1 MVFKDLVHLNK
12 VNFHIVFIISAFILQ
27 GYYSF
32 GQESLYKD
40 ISSEKADTTRLK
52 AFSQL
57 AADYIGK
64 NNDSSYYYIQKGL
77 EICNSIEN
85 TFSDENEDNASLS
98 HCGQHFMVQGYFHY
112 RKRDLNES
120 LRAFEKAEKIFSQL
134 NKLKSQAECLNNSAV
149 ILTKMSNSSEALLK
163 YHKALEIYTKLND
176 SIGRAYSLNNL
187 SRVYREQDNLEQAVK
202 YIEESLE
209 LSTSLGAKELQT
221 LNLNAYAGLNK
232 IMGDT
237 TTALRLYEKALSIRK
252 ELNDSLG
259 IATVLNNIG
268 SLYKNKKQY
277 QRALDFFS
285 NAQNISERLNNLEG
299 LGHTLYNQGEVYLAT
314 KELVKAEKFG
324 SEALKIGDSI
334 SNVQV
339 ISRSA
344 ELLMSVYIE
353 MGDWE
358 NAFEMQSLKMEMDAK
373 IYDVES
379 QKIAQRESLKYQ
391 FEKEKAIDRKEE
403 EQLEKLRTE
412 RAERQ
417 KIFYI
422 AIGLVTLLLVALLF
436 ISAQRLRSA
445 KQQNRLISK
454 QSNERKMLLQE
465 IHHRVK
471 NNFQIVSSL
480 LRLQSYSI
488 ENESLRE
495 SFEEAVS
502 RINSMSIVHDIIYRQ
517 ETFSEM
523 DSKEYLEKL
532 VDSLKQSS
540 GNPRIDIEI
549 DAQKP
554 KLKIET
560 LIHLGIALN
569 ELIINSFKY
578 AFTTDHENPKIR
590 IFLNEVGDNE
600 FELIYQ
606 DNGIGINKE
615 IDQASFGMELI
626 QTLIEHLEGSVNIS
640 AEENWKTTISIKF
653 KDV

>member
-1 MVFKDLVHLNK
+1 MLKCIINLDK
-12 VNFHIVFIISAFILQ
+12 IKIHIVFILTTLFVL
-27 GYYSF
+27 
-32 GQESLYKD
+32 GQHCLGQNSLYKD
-40 ISSEKADTTRLK
+40 ISVKKPDSTRLK
-52 AFSQL
+52 AFSKL
-57 AADYIGK
+57 ATSHIGK
-64 NNDSSYYYIQKGL
+64 NNDSAYYYIEKGL
-77 EICNSIEN
+77 EVCNSIKSSSK
-85 TFSDENEDNASLS
+85 SDVIDTNFVSYY
-98 HCGQHFMVQGYFHY
+98 GQHYMVIGYFHY
-112 RKRDLNES
+112 RKSELNEA
-120 LRAFEKAEKIFSQL
+120 LRAFKKAEKIFSQG
-134 NKLKSQAECLNNSAV
+134 NKLRHEAECLNNSAV
-149 ILTKMSNSSEALLK
+149 ILTKMSNGSEAIVD
-163 YHKALEIYTKLND
+163 YHKALKIYTQLND
-176 SIGRAYSLNNL
+176 SLGKAYTLNNL
-187 SRVYREQDNLEQAVK
+187 SRVYREQDNIELAVK

-209 LSTSLGAKELQT
+209 LSTALNAKELET

-232 IMGDT
+232 IVGDT
-237 TTALRLYEKALSIRK
+237 ATALKLYEKALSIRK
-252 ELNDSLG
+252 ALKDSLG

-268 SLYKNKKQY
+268 SLYKHKQHY
-277 QRALDFFS
+277 RRAIDYFS
-285 NAQNISERLNNLEG
+285 NAQAITENLNNLEG
-299 LGHTLYNQGEVYLAT
+299 LGHTLYNQGEVYFAINNLDKA
-314 KELVKAEKFG
+314 KEMG
-324 SEALKIGDSI
+324 SRALKIGDSI
-334 SNVQV
+334 NNVQV

-344 ELLMSVYIE
+344 ELLMDVYKKI
-353 MGDWE
+353 GDWE
-358 NAFEMQSLKMEMDAK
+358 KAFEMQSLKMEMDAK
-373 IYDVES
+373 KYNKES
-379 QKIAQRESLKYQ
+379 QKIAQREALKYQ

-403 EQLEKLRTE
+403 EQQQQLLAE

-422 AIGLVTLLLVALLF
+422 AVGLVTLLLLALLF

-445 KQQNRLISK
+445 KQQNRLITK

-488 ENESLRE
+488 ENESLRQ
-495 SFEEAVS
+495 SFEEAVN

-517 ETFSEM
+517 ETFSEI
-523 DSKEYLEKL
+523 DSKDYLEKL
-532 VDSLKQSS
+532 VQSLKQSS
-540 GNPRIDIEI
+540 GNPKIDIEI

-578 AFTTDHENPKIR
+578 AFTSDHSNPKIR

-606 DNGIGINKE
+606 DNGVGINKE

-640 AEENWKTTISIKF
+640 SEENWNTTIFIKF

>member
-1 MVFKDLVHLNK
+1 MDK
-12 VNFHIVFIISAFILQ
+12 VKIHIVFVLTAIIVLAHN
-27 GYYSF
+27 SF
-32 GQESLYKD
+32 GQNTIYKN
-40 ISSEKADTTRLK
+40 ISKENPDSTRLK
-52 AFSQL
+52 AFSEL
-57 AADYIGK
+57 AANYIGK
-64 NNDSSYYYIQKGL
+64 NNDSSYFYIQKGL
-77 EICNSIEN
+77 EICKSFDNNSGAYL
-85 TFSDENEDNASLS
+85 EDSSTLNF
-98 HCGQHFMVQGYFHY
+98 CGQHYMVLGYFHY
-112 RKRDLNES
+112 RKNELNES
-120 LRAFEKAEKIFSQL
+120 LRAFKKAEGLFNQT
-134 NKLKSQAECLNNSAV
+134 NDLKNEAESLNNSAV
-149 ILTKMSNSSEALLK
+149 ILTKISNNSEAILN
-163 YHKALEIYTKLND
+163 YHKALKIYTKLND
-176 SIGRAYSLNNL
+176 SLGKGYTLNNL
-187 SRVYREQDNLEQAVK
+187 SRVYREQDNIEQALK

-209 LSTSLGAKELQT
+209 LSVALNSKELEA

-237 TTALRLYEKALSIRK
+237 TAALRLYEKALSIRK
-252 ELNDSLG
+252 TLKDSLG
-259 IATVLNNIG
+259 IASVLNNIG
-268 SLYKNKKQY
+268 SLYKQKKQY
-277 QRALDFFS
+277 ELAIDYFS
-285 NAQNISERLNNLEG
+285 NAQTITEKLNNLEG
-299 LGHTLYNQGEVYLAT
+299 LGHTLYNQGEVFLAINNFADA
-314 KELVKAEKFG
+314 KKMG
-324 SEALKIGDSI
+324 DRALKLGDSI
-334 SNVQV
+334 KNVQV
-339 ISRSA
+339 VSRSA
-344 ELLMSVYIE
+344 ELLMNVYIKLNN
-353 MGDWE
+353 WE
-358 NAFEMQSLKMEMDAK
+358 KAFEMQALKMKMDAK
-373 IYDVES
+373 IFNKES
-379 QKIAQRESLKYQ
+379 QKIAQREALKYQ
-391 FEKEKAIDRKEE
+391 FEKENAIDRKEE
-403 EQLEKLRTE
+403 EQQKKLRQE
-412 RAERQ
+412 RSERQ

-422 AIGLVTLLLVALLF
+422 AIGLVTLLLLALLF

-445 KQQNRLISK
+445 KQQNRLITK

-488 ENESLRE
+488 DNESLRQ
-495 SFEEAVS
+495 SFEEAVN

-517 ETFSEM
+517 ETFSEI

-532 VDSLKQSS
+532 VASLKQSS

-578 AFTTDHENPKIR
+578 AFTSDNNNPKIR
-590 IFLNEVGDNE
+590 IFLNEIGDNE

-626 QTLIEHLEGSVNIS
+626 QTLIEHLEGNVNIS

>member
-1 MVFKDLVHLNK
+1 MFHLNRVK
-12 VNFHIVFIISAFILQ
+12 LHIVFILTTLIL
-27 GYYSF
+27 F
-32 GQESLYKD
+32 GQHCYGQSSLYSN
-40 ISSEKADTTRLK
+40 ISKENADTTRLK
-52 AFSQL
+52 AISDL
-57 AADYIGK
+57 AYNFIGK
-64 NNDSSYYYIQKGL
+64 NNDSSFFYIQKGQK
-77 EICNSIEN
+77 ICESIE
-85 TFSDENEDNASLS
+85 SDFESGKLDSSSYS
-98 HCGQHFMVQGYFHY
+98 HCGQYYMVIGYFHY
-112 RKRDLNES
+112 RRSELNEA
-120 LRAFEKAEKIFSQL
+120 LRAFEKAEKIFDQI
-134 NKLKSQAECLNNSAV
+134 NELKNQAECLNNSAV
-149 ILTKMSNSSEALLK
+149 ILNKMSNNSEAVVVYHEALK
-163 YHKALEIYTKLND
+163 LYSKLND
-176 SIGRAYSLNNL
+176 SLGKAYTLNNL
-187 SRVYREQDNLEQAVK
+187 SGVYRDQDNIEQAVK
-202 YIEESLE
+202 YVEESLA
-209 LSTSLGAKELQT
+209 LSSVLDAKELET

-237 TTALRLYEKALSIRK
+237 TAALKLYEQALSIRK
-252 ELNDSLG
+252 SLKDSLG

-268 SLYKNKKQY
+268 SLYKHKQQY
-277 QRALDFFS
+277 QQAIDYFS
-285 NAQNISERLNNLEG
+285 DAQEITEKLNHLEG
-299 LGHTLYNQGEVYLAT
+299 LGHTLYNQGEVYL
-314 KELVKAEKFG
+314 EINNLNKAETMG
-324 SEALKIGDSI
+324 LRALKIGDSI
-334 SNVQV
+334 NSVQI
-339 ISRSA
+339 ISRSS
-344 ELLMSVYIE
+344 ELLMNVYVVLKK
-353 MGDWE
+353 WE
-358 NAFEMQSLKMEMDAK
+358 KAYEMQALKMEMDAK
-373 IYDVES
+373 IFDKES
-379 QKIAQRESLKYQ
+379 QKIAQREALKYQ

-403 EQLEKLRTE
+403 EQEEKLRQE

-422 AIGLVTLLLVALLF
+422 AIGLVTLLLLALLF

-445 KQQNRLISK
+445 KQQNRLITK

-488 ENESLRE
+488 NNEGLRQ
-495 SFEEAVS
+495 SFEEAVN

-517 ETFSEM
+517 ESFSEI

-532 VDSLKQSS
+532 VASLKQSS
-540 GNPRIDIEI
+540 GNPHIDIEI

-578 AFTTDHENPKIR
+578 AFSSEHSNPKIR
-590 IFLNEVGDNE
+590 IFLNEIGDNE
-600 FELIYQ
+600 YELIYQ

-640 AEENWKTTISIKF
+640 AEENWNTTITIKF

>member
-1 MVFKDLVHLNK
+1 MSKIK
-12 VNFHIVFIISAFILQ
+12 FHIISIVATFILLGQ
-27 GYYSF
+27 FAYSQNSF
-32 GQESLYKD
+32 YKD
-40 ISSEKADTTRLK
+40 ISEDKPDSTRLD
-52 AFSQL
+52 AFSEL
-57 AADYIGK
+57 AASYIGK
-64 NNDSSYYYIQKGL
+64 NEDSSNYYIQEGL
-77 EICNSIEN
+77 EIC
-85 TFSDENEDNASLS
+85 DAVLDNAESSRLDS
-98 HCGQHFMVQGYFHY
+98 TMLDRCGQHYMVLGYFHY
-112 RKRDLNES
+112 RKSELNEA
-120 LRAFEKAEKIFSQL
+120 LRAFKRAEKLFDQI
-134 NKLKSQAECLNNSAV
+134 NNLKSEAECLNNSAV
-149 ILTKMSNSSEALLK
+149 ILTKMSNSSEAILD
-163 YHKALEIYTKLND
+163 YHKALKIYTKLND
-176 SIGRAYSLNNL
+176 SIGKAYTLNNL
-187 SRVYREQDNLEQAVK
+187 SRVYREQDKIDQAVK

-209 LSTSLGAKELQT
+209 LSVALGAKELET

-232 IMGDT
+232 VMGDT
-237 TTALRLYEKALSIRK
+237 ALALKLYEKALSLRK
-252 ELNDSLG
+252 ELKDSLG
-259 IATVLNNIG
+259 IASVLNNIG
-268 SLYKNKKQY
+268 SVYKSKKQY
-277 QRALDFFS
+277 QEAIEFFS
-285 NAQNISERLNNLEG
+285 RAQQITEKLNNLEG

-314 KELVKAEKFG
+314 NEIAKAQKMG
-324 SEALKIGDSI
+324 AKALKIGDSI
-334 SNVQV
+334 NSVQV

-344 ELLMSVYIE
+344 ELLMNVYIKQNE
-353 MGDWE
+353 WE
-358 NAFEMQSLKMEMDAK
+358 KAFEMQSLKMEMDAK
-373 IYDVES
+373 IFNRES
-379 QKIAQRESLKYQ
+379 QKIAQREALKYQ
-391 FEKEKAIDRKEE
+391 FEKERAIDRKEQ
-403 EQLEKLRTE
+403 EQQEKLREE

-422 AIGLVTLLLVALLF
+422 AIGLVTLLLLALLF

-445 KQQNRLISK
+445 KQQNRLILK

-488 ENESLRE
+488 DNENLRQ
-495 SFEEAVS
+495 SFEEAVN

-517 ETFSEM
+517 ETFSEI

-532 VDSLKQSS
+532 VASLKQSS

-578 AFTTDHENPKIR
+578 AFSSEHSNPKIR
-590 IFLNEVGDNE
+590 IFLNEIGDNE
-600 FELIYQ
+600 YELIYQ
-606 DNGIGINKE
+606 DNGVGINKE

-640 AEENWKTTISIKF
+640 SEENWNTTISIKF

>member
-1 MVFKDLVHLNK
+1 MYLNSFFLNK
-12 VNFHIVFIISAFILQ
+12 VKIHIVFILTALSVL
-27 GYYSF
+27 GNYSF
-32 GQESLYKD
+32 GQNSVYKK
-40 ISSEKADTTRLK
+40 ISKQNPDSTRLK
-52 AFSQL
+52 AFSEL
-57 AADYIGK
+57 ASDYIGK

-77 EICNSIEN
+77 EICSSID
-85 TFSDENEDNASLS
+85 SDSKSGATDSTLRV
-98 HCGQHFMVQGYFHY
+98 HCGKHYTVLGYFHY
-112 RKRDLNES
+112 TKNELNES
-120 LRAFEKAEKIFSQL
+120 LRAFKKAEKIFNAL
-134 NKLKSQAECLNNSAV
+134 GKFKSEAECLNNSAV
-149 ILTKMSNSSEALLK
+149 MLNKMSNNSESILD
-163 YHKALEIYTKLND
+163 YHKALKLYTKLND
-176 SIGRAYSLNNL
+176 SIGKAYTLNNL
-187 SRVYREQDNLEQAVK
+187 SMVYREQDNIELAVK

-209 LSTSLGAKELQT
+209 LSVALDNKELET
-221 LNLNAYAGLNK
+221 LNLNAYAGLNR

-237 TTALRLYEKALSIRK
+237 TLALKLYEQALSIRK
-252 ELNDSLG
+252 TLKDSLG

-268 SLYKNKKQY
+268 SLYKYKKQY
-277 QRALDFFS
+277 QQAIFYFS
-285 NAQNISERLNNLEG
+285 NAQSIAEKLNNLEG

-314 KELVKAEKFG
+314 DELDKANKLG
-324 SEALKIGDSI
+324 IKALKIGDSI
-334 SNVQV
+334 NNVRI

-344 ELLMSVYIE
+344 ELLMNVYIE
-353 MGDWE
+353 LNDWE
-358 NAFEMQSLKMEMDAK
+358 KAFEMQSLKMEMDAK
-373 IYDVES
+373 IFNRES
-379 QKIAQRESLKYQ
+379 QKIAQREALKYQ

-403 EQLEKLRTE
+403 EQQEKLLQE

-422 AIGLVTLLLVALLF
+422 AVGLVTLLLLALLF

-445 KQQNRLISK
+445 KQQNRLITK

-488 ENESLRE
+488 DNERLRE

-517 ETFSEM
+517 ETFSEI

-532 VDSLKQSS
+532 VESLKQSS

-578 AFTTDHENPKIR
+578 AFPNDHDKPKIR
-590 IFLNEVGDNE
+590 IFLNEIGDNE

-626 QTLIEHLEGSVNIS
+626 QTLIEHLEGSVIIS
-640 AEENWKTTISIKF
+640 SEENWSTTITIKF